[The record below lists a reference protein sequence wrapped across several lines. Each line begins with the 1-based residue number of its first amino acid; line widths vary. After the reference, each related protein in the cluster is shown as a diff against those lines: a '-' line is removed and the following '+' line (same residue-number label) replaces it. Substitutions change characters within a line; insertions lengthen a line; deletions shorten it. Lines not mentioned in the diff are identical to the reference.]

1 MDRPADEF
9 RCVGD
14 SRRVHKTSTEANEDR
29 GTQESL
35 VEARVEHLI
44 AWRWL
49 LPLWEKG
56 MERCGGG
63 RRGGNTYTGNA
74 SPILKLRHRSAPPPP
89 PPLPIPCLAGHDDA
103 QSCDGSVVARQYP
116 LPSGQEGGSPPPT
129 IEVGR
134 SSPNGEGEC
143 FVTSRRRLVLIGTEK
158 TVRVEG
164 EEGECVQ
171 ER

>member
-49 LPLWEKG
+49 LPL
-56 MERCGGG
+56 
-63 RRGGNTYTGNA
+63 
-74 SPILKLRHRSAPPPP
+74 
-89 PPLPIPCLAGHDDA
+89 
-103 QSCDGSVVARQYP
+103 
-116 LPSGQEGGSPPPT
+116 
-129 IEVGR
+129 
-134 SSPNGEGEC
+134 
-143 FVTSRRRLVLIGTEK
+143 
-158 TVRVEG
+158 
-164 EEGECVQ
+164 
-171 ER
+171 